1 MFSLFKG
8 NTEDKLKALKIA
20 EELSDKSTLSIL
32 RKGLRDMSPEVVEIS
47 ALLIRKFK

>member
-8 NTEDKLKALKIA
+8 NTKDKLKALEIA
-20 EELSDKSTLSIL
+20 DELSDKSTLSIL
-32 RKGLRDMSPEVVEIS
+32 RQGLIDMSPEVVKHS

>member
-1 MFSLFKG
+1 MFSLFQG

-32 RKGLRDMSPEVVEIS
+32 RQGLRDMPPEVVKFS